1 MDAKYITKASG
12 EPILSWLTIYTI
24 RVSFMSYK
32 GLYIIFHLSKTTKK
46 QKQKQKQKPAK
57 EVTFS
62 FKIFSTE
69 KYLIKSGS
77 ENDF

>member
-46 QKQKQKQKPAK
+46 QKQKQKPAK

-69 KYLIKSGS
+69 KSLIKSGS

>member
-24 RVSFMSYK
+24 RLSFMSYK
-32 GLYIIFHLSKTTKK
+32 GLYIIFHLSKTKK
-46 QKQKQKQKPAK
+46 NKKKKPAK

-69 KYLIKSGS
+69 KSLIKSGS

>member
-24 RVSFMSYK
+24 RLSFTSYK

-46 QKQKQKQKPAK
+46 KNKNKKKPAK

-62 FKIFSTE
+62 FKIFLTE
-69 KYLIKSGS
+69 KSLIKSGS

>member
-24 RVSFMSYK
+24 RLSFMSYK

-46 QKQKQKQKPAK
+46 NKNKKKKPAK

-69 KYLIKSGS
+69 KSLIKSGS